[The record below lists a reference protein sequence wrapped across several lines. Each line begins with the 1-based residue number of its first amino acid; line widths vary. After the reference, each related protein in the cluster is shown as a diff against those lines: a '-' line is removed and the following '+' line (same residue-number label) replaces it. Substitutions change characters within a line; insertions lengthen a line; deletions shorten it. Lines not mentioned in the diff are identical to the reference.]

1 MCGAWSL
8 CPASCPPF
16 FPSTLSSLYASPSL
30 LSWQA
35 DCNPNLLLT
44 SPLQLSQGPS
54 KLNITHGDGILL
66 GSTKP
71 GRGLVSERCWVE
83 ADASPKALEDPE
95 TVGHEARGYTQD
107 PLASALLFE
116 LLGCLFDELPH
127 PHLCFA
133 DPAGWWA
140 VVPWAR

>member
-1 MCGAWSL
+1 MCGTLSL

-16 FPSTLSSLYASPSL
+16 FPLTLSSLYASPSL

-54 KLNITHGDGILL
+54 KLNITHGDGSLL
-66 GSTKP
+66 GSPEP
-71 GRGLVSERCWVE
+71 GRGLVSERRRVE
-83 ADASPKALEDPE
+83 TDAGLEALEDPE
-95 TVGHEARGYTQD
+95 TVGRARGHTRD
-107 PLASALLFE
+107 PSASVLLFE
-116 LLGCLFDELPH
+116 LLKCLFAEPLP
-127 PHLCFA
+127 LRSA

-140 VVPWAR
+140 VVPWAK